1 MLNQALF
8 EFFRLGAL
16 QGMVADLAGILSWL
30 GVRDS
35 FFSLG
40 LGFFFFFSVFWLGS
54 TGEFGFSIQG
64 CRVQDFGLLRVF
76 CRGLPWLQ
84 IDFG

>member
-40 LGFFFFFSVFWLGS
+40 LGFCFFFFGVLVGVD
-54 TGEFGFSIQG
+54 G
-64 CRVQDFGLLRVF
+64 
-76 CRGLPWLQ
+76 
-84 IDFG
+84 

>member
-16 QGMVADLAGILSWL
+16 QGMVADLAGMLSWL

-40 LGFFFFFSVFWLGS
+40 LGFWFFFRCFGWGRRVNLG
-54 TGEFGFSIQG
+54 FRFRAVG
-64 CRVQDFGLLRVF
+64 CRISGCYGCSVGAFHGFR
-76 CRGLPWLQ
+76 
-84 IDFG
+84 